1 MQIQLI
7 QSFQRIIASISSMIR
22 CKTCLHSRES
32 TQVCGRLLL
41 MTQIKHL
48 IHHCLLLFL
57 TNQLARPHLHWFIK
71 IIVSSTYMEHLSNL
85 SGLAIRLKFHLKF
98 LNLDLMI
105 NTNIVRGKK
114 VFFLQIFRFIDVRDV
129 NATIVMKSENN
140 FMDIY
145 GNNYLTIKI

>member
-1 MQIQLI
+1 
-7 QSFQRIIASISSMIR
+7 
-22 CKTCLHSRES
+22 
-32 TQVCGRLLL
+32 
-41 MTQIKHL
+41 
-48 IHHCLLLFL
+48 
-57 TNQLARPHLHWFIK
+57 
-71 IIVSSTYMEHLSNL
+71 MEHLSNL

-129 NATIVMKSENN
+129 NATIVMKSENT